1 MKNILITG
9 GLGYIGTN
17 LCIGLLKEGY
27 DVIILDNLQN
37 SVDEKSDGAEF
48 ACTDLI
54 GVLGEIE
61 EMCDKSPIFIHGD
74 VLNSDALH
82 YAFSYDI
89 DTVIHLAASKP
100 SLVDPVSTVNML
112 NNTAIDTA
120 IIQACITHDVKHFI
134 YASSA
139 SVYGQTTI
147 PSSIRSRPSPCCVY
161 GSTKYATE
169 VLLKNIAEREA
180 MEISIMRYFNPL
192 GGHLLGRLKHRP
204 DGIMGALKTACEK
217 GVFHVEGANAC
228 LTPDGTPI
236 RDYIHMDDLVKFHLD
251 IIRGIDPH
259 HMEENFEIYNVGTGK
274 GTSVLEFVNQYKKF
288 FRVDFDLKPHMCGGL
303 VIDSS
308 ISAEP
313 VGLYATSTA
322 LKGLVNIFRDYL

>member
-17 LCIGLLKEGY
+17 LCIALLKEGY

-37 SVDEKSDGAEF
+37 SVDEKSDGVEF

-139 SVYGQTTI
+139 SVYGQTLL
-147 PSSIRSRPSPCCVY
+147 PCSISNQPDPCCVY
-161 GSTKYATE
+161 GATKYATE
-169 VLLKNIAEREA
+169 VLLESVTEHSN
-180 MEISIMRYFNPL
+180 MEVSIMRYFNPL
-192 GGHLLGRLKHRP
+192 GGHLLGRLKHHP
-204 DGIMGALKTACEK
+204 DGIMGALKTACED
-217 GVFHVEGANAC
+217 GVFHVEGAKAC

-236 RDYIHMDDLVKFHLD
+236 RDYIHMDDLVDFHLGL
-251 IIRGIDPH
+251 INGIDPYSVVKQFTIH
-259 HMEENFEIYNVGTGK
+259 NVGTSR
-274 GTSVLEFVNQYKKF
+274 GTSVLEFVEQYKKF
-288 FRVDFDLKPHMCGGL
+288 FRVDFDLKPRMCGGF

-313 VGLYATSTA
+313 VSLYATSTPF
-322 LKGLVNIFRDYL
+322 KGLNDIFKDYI